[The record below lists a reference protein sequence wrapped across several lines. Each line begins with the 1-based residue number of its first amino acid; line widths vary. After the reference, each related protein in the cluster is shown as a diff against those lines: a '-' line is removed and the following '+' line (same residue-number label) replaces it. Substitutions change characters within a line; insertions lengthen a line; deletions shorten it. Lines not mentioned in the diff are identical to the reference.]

1 MYFNNCNTLDEA
13 KTLFRELSKKLH
25 PDTSGSDTAHL
36 FISMFKEFKAFKPRQ
51 TNEQDDNFN
60 ADEFYNQIKN
70 FDGLND
76 IRISFVGSFIW
87 LEDIEAGATFYQKD
101 IIKAVKIDGYNNARF
116 ASQKKLWYFSPLDYK
131 QKSRSNKG
139 IDEIKSTYGCTTFT
153 SRQTFKIA

>member
-51 TNEQDDNFN
+51 TNEQDQSFN

-101 IIKAVKIDGYNNARF
+101 IIKAVKIEGYNNARF
-116 ASQKKLWYFSPLDYK
+116 ASQKKLWYFSPVDYV

-139 IDEIKSTYGCTTFT
+139 IDEIKSTYGCKEFT